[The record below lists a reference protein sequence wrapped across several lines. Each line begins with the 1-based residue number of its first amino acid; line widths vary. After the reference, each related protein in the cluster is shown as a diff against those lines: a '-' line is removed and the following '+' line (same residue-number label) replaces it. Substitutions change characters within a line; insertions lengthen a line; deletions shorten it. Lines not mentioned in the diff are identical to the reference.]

1 MKTRKVNFS
10 ILLAYLASGLNQELS
25 RFWWLTP
32 SLNLT
37 FTNFKYKLWYLAS
50 EILTW
55 LRWKYGILTRILRRW
70 SQAHLQKQLL
80 RVKEDRPQPKV
91 KFLERILAA
100 ITTLGNSVLSGLT
113 TLGTSEPLPLGVLFS
128 VYPFKPTSTTLPRR
142 LAHLWVHTTWCPL
155 RTLPL
160 PHCDHTQC
168 LTCGAPVTFWALY
181 A

>member
-1 MKTRKVNFS
+1 MTDS
-10 ILLAYLASGLNQELS
+10 
-25 RFWWLTP
+25 

-55 LRWKYGILTRILRRW
+55 LRWKYGILTRILCRW
-70 SQAHLQKQLL
+70 SQGTSAETTL

-100 ITTLGNSVLSGLT
+100 ITTLGNRVLSGLR
-113 TLGTSEPLPLGVLFS
+113 TLGTSESLPLGVLFS

-142 LAHLWVHTTWCPL
+142 LAHLWEHTTRCSL
-155 RTLPL
+155 GTLPL
-160 PHCDHTQC
+160 PHSDHTRC
-168 LTCGAPVTFWALY
+168 LTRGAPVTFWAFCT
-181 A
+181 